1 MLAVRISSAALCLD
15 LNIKMQ
21 KIVVGAPLTI
31 VPIKMP
37 HDTKSKASPFA
48 LSISPT
54 FFNLLYL
61 LSFFTVRDRSFTL
74 SFSSRTRDLVVRP
87 KLTHYQTKR
96 HSFFTLST

>member
-54 FFNLLYL
+54 FFNP